1 METTSQQ
8 SGVWN
13 EKPMDAIQLEKI
25 LKNMG
30 VEEYD
35 PMIVEQFLEIIHRY
49 FLLFFLTSHRIYL

>member
-1 METTSQQ
+1 MEPVVNNQTS
-8 SGVWN
+8 WN

-35 PMIVEQFLEIIHRY
+35 PIIIEQFLEIIHRSLVSLLMY
-49 FLLFFLTSHRIYL
+49 RLFL

>member
-1 METTSQQ
+1 MEPVVNNQTS
-8 SGVWN
+8 WN

-35 PMIVEQFLEIIHRY
+35 PIIIEQFLEIIHRS
-49 FLLFFLTSHRIYL
+49 LF